1 MQKESKGARIFWR
14 SSGIREAVTQAF
26 SDQLW
31 GCTEAEEGGRGREK
45 CQVYLNIRR
54 CHTQGSDDNFI
65 TSTYKNDC
73 RVMQMAFASSHS
85 PAFCMQTAAEEALRQ
100 SPEAD
105 KLLSNLIRS
114 LFKASFSPPA
124 HHALRS
130 PVTQLFRHFV
140 CFYACAWAAAEGA
153 VSGLT
158 SLSIKAERED
168 KRNRELSTYLF
179 KKSNEC

>member
-1 MQKESKGARIFWR
+1 MQEYSVGVQESAKQSPRRILISCGDAEKQR
-14 SSGIREAVTQAF
+14 RE
-26 SDQLW
+26 
-31 GCTEAEEGGRGREK
+31 GGREK

-85 PAFCMQTAAEEALRQ
+85 PAFCMHTAAEEALRQ

-114 LFKASFSPPA
+114 LFKASSSPPA
-124 HHALRS
+124 HLALQS
-130 PVTQLFRHFV
+130 PVTQLFRYFV
-140 CFYACAWAAAEGA
+140 CFYACVWGAGEGA
-153 VSGLT
+153 ASGLT
-158 SLSIKAERED
+158 FLSIKAERKEE
-168 KRNRELSTYLF
+168 RNRGSCLPIYL
-179 KKSNEC
+179 KNSNEC